1 MATALKTIC
10 FPLPPLASIT
20 DATLTAFT
28 TITVDLPESSKTFKK
43 CWVEAGATDLITA
56 TGGTIN
62 EWRLAV
68 SVNGAGATTVTNT
81 NDIGN
86 SGENMMPFLTADFT
100 AHFTTNFTGTSH
112 SVIVSIYMDQS
123 TGTTFNFT
131 NGWALLWITYE
142 YDDTSTTQVMNAW
155 IPMTS
160 AVGALPTS
168 KGSAQDT
175 VPALDSFLGYGSIS
189 YKHIV
194 MLMEGNESNGAGTTD
209 FVVTVQLGTTTAQAS
224 TSFEA
229 ALASDRF
236 VKATFNLMSAGSP
249 IFTTNATHS
258 FYAWISTGA
267 VTRMNHAA
275 FTMLVVFTFDA
286 SSANAGN
293 ISLLL
298 PQDYESPMGATTSS
312 DYQKGARDLWIQE
325 PATVAIQK
333 SAFRW
338 YWNQVGA
345 VATAY
350 FRCGTQSFVSI
361 TDTAAAMAGG
371 NCHQRT
377 IDDNI
382 TLARGRNTLSSD
394 VYNSD
399 TTDKGWNLSGL
410 WIINYTCGKP
420 TGGWGTAN
428 RTVLW
433 PIRLMETVAATADAT
448 IAATA
453 ITIPETNYFIS
464 ALGIKIA
471 IETTGTT
478 AMYAYSL
485 FVERLSAEGGVAWE
499 RVYANPTHDDP
510 EVGLRYMYG
519 LMRTFFLRYPEDVE
533 PGRMN
538 IETSRRWRFLSSQ
551 ATACYPSIYISITY
565 HSITK
570 TVSGTI
576 SNSNG
581 GTVNLYL
588 HKSDAL
594 SVANAG
600 ERMQSSSRSGNGAYS
615 FTCYDDTENVYV
627 MAYEDG
633 THLGRSA
640 YGTAT

>member
-1 MATALKTIC
+1 MATSLKTIC

-20 DATLTAFT
+20 DASVTNFT
-28 TITVDLPESSKTFKK
+28 QITVDLPESSKTFRKV
-43 CWVEAGATDLITA
+43 WVEAGATDIITA

-62 EWRLAV
+62 EWRLGV
-68 SVNGAGATTVTNT
+68 SVNGAGYTTVTNT
-81 NDIGN
+81 NDITH
-86 SGENMMPFLTADFT
+86 SGENLMTHLTADFT
-100 AHFTTNFTGTSH
+100 AHFTTNYTGTSH
-112 SVIVSIYMDQS
+112 TFDLQIYMDQS

-131 NGWALLWITYE
+131 NGWALLWVTYA

-175 VPALDSFLGYGSIS
+175 VPNLDSFLGYSSIS
-189 YKHIV
+189 YKHIT
-194 MLMEGNESNGAGTTD
+194 MLMEGNESNNAGTTT
-209 FVVTVQLGTTTAQAS
+209 FQVAVQLDTTTQQTS
-224 TSFEA
+224 TNFVA
-229 ALASDRF
+229 ALATDRF
-236 VKATFNLMSAGSP
+236 VKAHFNLMSGGSP

-286 SSANAGN
+286 SAANAGN

-312 DYQKGARDLWIQE
+312 DYQKASRELWIQE
-325 PATVAIQK
+325 PTTVTIQK

-338 YWNQVGA
+338 YWEQVGA
-345 VATAY
+345 IATAY

-361 TDTAAAMAGG
+361 TDTAAVTGGG

-377 IDDNI
+377 IDDNV
-382 TLARGRNTLSSD
+382 TLARGRNTLSAD
-394 VYNSD
+394 CYNSD

-420 TGGWGTAN
+420 SGGWGTAN
-428 RTVLW
+428 RTVIW
-433 PIRLMETVAATADAT
+433 PIRLMDTAAATADVTVAD
-448 IAATA
+448 TA
-453 ITIPETNYFIS
+453 LIIPETNYFIS
-464 ALGIKIA
+464 ALGVKIA
-471 IETTGTT
+471 IESSGTV
-478 AMYAYSL
+478 ALYAHSL

-499 RVYANPTHDDP
+499 RVYANPTHNDP
-510 EVGLRYMYG
+510 EQGLYQMYG
-519 LMRTFFLRYPEDVE
+519 LMRTFFKRYPEDVE
-533 PGRMN
+533 VGRMD
-538 IETSRRWRFLSSQ
+538 IETSRRWRYLSSQ
-551 ATACYPSIYISITY
+551 ATTCYPSIYVIMTY
-565 HSITK
+565 HTITK

-576 SNSNG
+576 SGSNG

-594 SVANAG
+594 TVSNTG
-600 ERMQSSSRSGNGAYS
+600 ERMQTSSRSGNGAYS
-615 FTCYDDTENVYV
+615 FTVYDDTENLYV
-627 MAYEDG
+627 TAYEDT
-633 THLGRSA
+633 THTGRSI
-640 YGTAT
+640 YGVAT